1 MSERGSLRPP
11 APDGGQGGVSERPQR
26 PAIDPRRLA
35 TPSGVAEVLSRYGLS
50 PRKSLGQNFL
60 VDRHIVAKIL
70 DAAQLSPPDTV
81 LEIGPGLGV
90 LTWELAQRVQA
101 VVAVELD
108 AGLVRWLRELFAE
121 HYHVHLVHGDALE
134 VDLAALLAKHPPRA
148 GGSAK
153 VLANLPYY
161 ITSPLLM
168 RLLEENL
175 PLSILVVMVQ
185 KEVARRLSARP
196 GSKEYGALSVAV
208 QLRSTVELVA
218 TVPPRVFFP
227 PPEVESAVV
236 RLALRPLPAEAGDGR
251 FLHAVVR
258 AAFAQ
263 RRKTLRNALQGVAG
277 LWDKAAVPA
286 ALAAAGIDG
295 SRRGETLSVE
305 EFVRLAAALQA
316 ASAG

>member
-1 MSERGSLRPP
+1 M
-11 APDGGQGGVSERPQR
+11 
-26 PAIDPRRLA
+26 
-35 TPSGVAEVLSRYGLS
+35 LSRYGLS
-50 PRKSLGQNFL
+50 PRKGLGQNFL

-70 DAAQLSPPDTV
+70 DAAQLSPRDTV

-108 AGLVRWLRELFAE
+108 AGLVRWLQDLFAR
-121 HYHVHLVHGDALE
+121 HPHVHLVHGDALS
-134 VDLAALLAKHPPRA
+134 VDLAALLAEHPPGP

-168 RLLEENL
+168 RLLEETL
-175 PLSILVVMVQ
+175 PLSMLVVMVQ
-185 KEVARRLSARP
+185 KEVAQRLAARP
-196 GSKEYGALSVAV
+196 GTKDYGALSVAV
-208 QLRSTVELVA
+208 QLRSTVEVVT
-218 TVPPRVFFP
+218 TVPPGVFFP

-258 AAFAQ
+258 AAFGQ
-263 RRKTLRNALQGVAG
+263 RRKTLRNALQGAAG
-277 LWDKAAVPA
+277 PWDKAAVPA

-305 EFVRLAAALQA
+305 EFVRLAAALQQ